1 MKYNCFVCLLA
12 HKHVAKAIINAF
24 GIKYFKLN
32 SFVLEHTVQRS
43 VVMATAQRLT
53 FVSTFCQSHPRSRC
67 SVLLRLATRCNLSAR
82 NELMLLIIAL
92 NQSHSQRGHINNY
105 SNTCAYTHISI
116 YQRGL
121 ALSFSPSLALC
132 VVQTVNLFS
141 DHFTSCWH
149 WPWNRG
155 WRRWQVKYPHA
166 VGQIALAECVRQSQK

>member
-1 MKYNCFVCLLA
+1 M
-12 HKHVAKAIINAF
+12 
-24 GIKYFKLN
+24 
-32 SFVLEHTVQRS
+32 QRS

-53 FVSTFCQSHPRSRC
+53 FISTFCQSHPRSRC

-105 SNTCAYTHISI
+105 SNTCAYTHI
-116 YQRGL
+116 Y
-121 ALSFSPSLALC
+121 LSKGTGSLFLLPSLPLALC

-155 WRRWQVKYPHA
+155 WRRWRVKYPNA

>member
-105 SNTCAYTHISI
+105 SNTCAYTQI
-116 YQRGL
+116 Y
-121 ALSFSPSLALC
+121 LSKGTGSLFPPSLALC

-141 DHFTSCWH
+141 DHFTSC
-149 WPWNRG
+149 
-155 WRRWQVKYPHA
+155 
-166 VGQIALAECVRQSQK
+166 